1 MENAISSLPYL
12 MDNPFSLFYKE
23 KKDIFMVNPWN
34 GAMYALNVNQTDM
47 KSMVLL

>member
-12 MDNPFSLFYKE
+12 MGNPFSLFYKE

-34 GAMYALNVNQTDM
+34 GAMYALRFYKVD
-47 KSMVLL
+47 L